1 MPDEAEPAETPPGG
15 EEIDE
20 ATAERF
26 RRDLIARGEVVPE
39 NAELP
44 PGATHDLDE
53 NGVLRRRRFS
63 TY

>member
-1 MPDEAEPAETPPGG
+1 MLDEDEPETQP
-15 EEIDE
+15 EDEDIDE

-39 NAELP
+39 NDELP